1 MSNSSSEAD
10 DPLSPPWGRLDLPP
24 GDDRAVGLG
33 PLELRLRR
41 AGEELWIARRWTRE
55 PPTAAVE
62 TGGGKVPAGAEEEA
76 EPEWSRWAVPEGTT
90 GVRLDPVFPDRP
102 LVVEPEQTF
111 HLVRGA
117 RVRVYVRVPLWVSV
131 ALTEP
136 SKVSLVEI
144 PTHILSDTW
153 FGDFA
158 EGELAYALPTSAR
171 REISPEIFALHLAI
185 CPLVLGNDAVDH
197 LEVKKLCLR
206 VSHLSV
212 FARGPEL
219 WSDETRVRYQG
230 EDQESQI
237 RISGKVPSEAPD
249 AERVMPPREPP
260 ARGFRARTFARLAD
274 LSGLGASW

>member
-1 MSNSSSEAD
+1 MNSSD
-10 DPLSPPWGRLDLPP
+10 PDTPLSPPWGPHELGP
-24 GDDRAVGLG
+24 GDDRTMRLG
-33 PLELRLRR
+33 PLELQLRR
-41 AGEELWIARRWTRE
+41 VGEEVWIARRWTDDSLTGE
-55 PPTAAVE
+55 VEEGGTSAVPV
-62 TGGGKVPAGAEEEA
+62 GGDPV
-76 EPEWSRWAVPEGTT
+76 EPEWSRWAVPQDTG
-90 GVRLDPVFPDRP
+90 GVRLEPVFPDRP

-131 ALTEP
+131 GLPAP
-136 SKVSLVEI
+136 SEVSLVDI

-171 REISPEIFALHLAI
+171 REITPEIFATHRVI
-185 CPLVLGNDAVDH
+185 CPLVLGNDAVDQ

-206 VSHLSV
+206 VAHLSV
-212 FARGPEL
+212 FARGGEL

-237 RISGKVPSEAPD
+237 RISGKMPSEAPD
-249 AERVMPPREPP
+249 AVRVKPPRVPL

-274 LSGLGASW
+274 LSGFGASP